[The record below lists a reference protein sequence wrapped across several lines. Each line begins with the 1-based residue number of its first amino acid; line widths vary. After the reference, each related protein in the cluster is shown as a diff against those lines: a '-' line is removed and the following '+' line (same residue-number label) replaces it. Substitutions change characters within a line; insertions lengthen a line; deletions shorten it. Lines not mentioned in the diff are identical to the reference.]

1 MAKINYGLIGYPLGH
16 TMSPFI
22 HQRLFEL
29 EGIDGQYDK
38 FEIHPDKLKSKFDEL
53 KKLRGFNVTIP
64 HKIGIIPY
72 LDELSDKAKLY
83 SAVNTV
89 EVGEKMIGHNT
100 DCIGFIN
107 ALKSRNIPLSGDVL
121 ICGVGGVSHMFA
133 FEVALAGVKSITL
146 ASLASDE
153 KIGSKLADDIK
164 TKYSIDT
171 KFVPIDKVSGEY
183 NLIINGTPVGMRGV
197 SDDMPVGKSIV
208 DRTQFVFDAIYNPRE
223 TALIKTAKANGAT
236 VSGGMPMLVWQAV
249 VAQEIWHKFK
259 FDNDDINQIIDDS
272 YAEMH
277 KLFGE

>member
-22 HQRLFEL
+22 HKRLFAL
-29 EGIDGQYDK
+29 EGIDSQYDK
-38 FEIHPDKLKSKFDEL
+38 FEIHPDKLKSKIDDL

-72 LDELSDKAKLY
+72 LDGLSDKAKLY
-83 SAVNTV
+83 GAVNTV

-133 FEVALAGVKSITL
+133 FEAAQAGVKSITL

-153 KIGSKLADDIK
+153 KVGGTLADDIK
-164 TKYSIDT
+164 TKYSVDT

-197 SDDMPVGKSIV
+197 SDDMPVGKSVV
-208 DRTQFVFDAIYNPRE
+208 DRAGFVFDAVYNPRE
-223 TALIKTAKANGAT
+223 TTLIKTAKANGAT
-236 VSGGMPMLVWQAV
+236 VSGGMPMLVWQAA

-272 YAEMH
+272 YDEMH

>member
-22 HQRLFEL
+22 HRRLFEL

-133 FEVALAGVKSITL
+133 FEAALAGVKSITL